1 MSLYV
6 LTPKPG
12 CERYI
17 IHVGRHP
24 RRTLF
29 ATVADFTWQP
39 GTHGDNAPDF
49 VYLGLL
55 EEIVD
60 PTVIVAAV
68 APYAVIPGTLL
79 DQLRADM
86 RAQPVR

>member
-12 CERYI
+12 CERYT

-39 GTHGDNAPDF
+39 GPDPDHAPDF

-68 APYAVIPGTLL
+68 APYAVIPDNLL
-79 DQLRADM
+79 DLLRADM
-86 RAQPVR
+86 RSQSVR